1 MSAKI
6 SELQAGLLPLPLPD
20 ANNKRVEWGR
30 MHGASAGLALAE
42 ARRNATSAALVL
54 TANAGEADILAHE
67 LSFFGPKVTIARFPD
82 YETLP
87 YEPNS
92 PPPDLLAERLSI
104 LHALANGAALTV
116 VATCDAV
123 LGRLPPLNFIR
134 AHALKLRV
142 GETIDR
148 SGMLSAMTDHGYLRV
163 ERVNAPGEFAVRGSV
178 IDIFAAG
185 AAAPVRL
192 DLFDDEIDKI
202 RTFSAGDQRSTGS
215 MEQIEILP
223 AREFP
228 FDSEAI
234 TGFRQRFR
242 TAFQVEPGR
251 SPIYRNISEAV
262 LPAGIEYYL
271 PLFFDE
277 TADLFDYLGP
287 DATVFEINSARDAFV
302 DSWELIGNRFDQLSG
317 DIERPLLEPAEAYQD
332 PDVVRAQIQMRPA
345 VLVNTRAIEHE
356 QVPARVNA
364 HVAAPLRQD
373 HDSDVSDPGDP
384 LRWLNRDAARR
395 TLIVT
400 SSAGRREMII
410 ELLRGR
416 GITATLS
423 DSWQTFLDSK
433 QPLAIAVGEISGSF
447 VASRSDVQVFSAEQ
461 IGMEKPRQRV
471 RRRRTGRDAD
481 AVVSELTDLQV
492 GAPVVHEDY
501 GVGRYLGLTTLEVDT
516 QPVEFLLLEY
526 ADGDKLYVPV
536 HSLHLVS
543 RYTGAA
549 PENAPLHRLGSD
561 QWANARRK
569 AAEQARDVAAELL
582 NLYAQRAARK
592 GSALDTES
600 DGYQRFALEFPF
612 EETEDQL
619 KAIGEVFS
627 DLAAERPMDR
637 IICGDVGFGKT
648 EVALRSAFVTAHNGQ
663 QVAILVPTTLLA
675 QQHYR
680 TFLDRFAEWPVSIK
694 LLSRFNTGK
703 ATRET
708 LAAIEDGTAD
718 IVIGTHKLLQ
728 RDVGFKRL
736 GLVIIDEEHRFG
748 VKDKE
753 KLKRLRADVDI
764 LTMTA
769 TPIPRTL
776 NMSLGGLRDLSII
789 ATPPTDRLAVKTF
802 VGEWSDTQIRD
813 AVLREIRRGGQVY
826 FLHNRVEDI
835 EKWAQKLASIVPAA
849 EVRVAHGQMRESELE
864 SVMIDFYHRRF
875 NVLVCTTIIESGI
888 DIPTANTIIINRAD
902 KLGLAQLHQLRGRVG
917 RSHHQAYAYLV
928 APPLRALTADARK
941 RLEALEA
948 LDTLG
953 SGFTLA
959 THDLEIRGAGELL
972 GEGQS
977 GQISAVGFSLYNE
990 LLARAVNALRQGKE
1004 PELEDPFEHGPEID
1018 AGLVAL
1024 IPEDY
1029 MPDVHMRLVQY
1040 KRIANAESDDKLR
1053 ELQIE
1058 MIDRFGLLP
1067 TPVKT
1072 LFAVTQL
1079 KLAAQELGVAR
1090 IRAAGAGGTI
1100 EFSKSAALDPEFVL
1114 RLVAEEP
1121 SQFRLDG
1128 PWKLR
1133 FSWDQ
1138 TEPEMRIDAL
1148 AGLLQRLGADNASQ
1162 VYSAS

>member
-1 MSAKI
+1 MSANKTE
-6 SELQAGLLPLPLPD
+6 SSHRLFSLPLPNAEVP
-20 ANNKRVEWGR
+20 RVEWGR
-30 MHGASAGLALAE
+30 LHGAGVGLAIAE
-42 ARRNATSAALVL
+42 ARRDARTPALVL
-54 TANAGEADILAHE
+54 TARASDADNLEQELA
-67 LSFFGPKVTIARFPD
+67 FFGADVLTVRFPD

-87 YEPNS
+87 YEANS
-92 PPPDLLAERLSI
+92 PPPDLLADRLSI
-104 LHALANGAALTV
+104 LHSLANGAPLTII
-116 VATCDAV
+116 ATCDAA
-123 LGRLPPLNFIR
+123 LGRLPPIEFVR
-134 AHALKLRV
+134 THALRFHV

-163 ERVNAPGEFAVRGSV
+163 ERVSAPGEFAVRGSV
-178 IDIFAAG
+178 IDIFATG
-185 AAAPVRL
+185 TNTPVRL
-192 DLFDDEIDKI
+192 DLFDDEIEKL
-202 RTFSAGDQRSTGS
+202 RTFGVGDQRSTGAVES
-215 MEQIEILP
+215 IEILP

-228 FDSEAI
+228 FDKEAI
-234 TGFRQRFR
+234 KGFRQRFR
-242 TAFQVEPGR
+242 AAFQVEPGR
-251 SPIYRNISEAV
+251 SPIYRDISEAV

-271 PLFFDE
+271 PLFFDS
-277 TADLFDYLGP
+277 TVSLFDYLGP
-287 DATVFEINSARDAFV
+287 QATVYELNEARDALN
-302 DSWELIGNRFDQLSG
+302 DSWELIHNRFEQLSG
-317 DIERPLLEPAEAYQD
+317 DIERPLLKPEDAWFD
-332 PDVVRAQIQMRPA
+332 PQTIGRHIESMPRIRLRSGAIENEDPA
-345 VLVNTRAIEHE
+345 V
-356 QVPARVNA
+356 RVNA
-364 HVAAPLRQD
+364 GLAAPLRHKADD
-373 HDSDVSDPGDP
+373 HPSQGAGADPI
-384 LRWLNRDAARR
+384 RWLDPDATQR

-400 SSAGRREMII
+400 SSAGRRELILEM
-410 ELLRGR
+410 LRGR
-416 GITATLS
+416 ELS
-423 DSWQTFLDSK
+423 AVPIDSWNAFVHANTTVAV
-433 QPLAIAVGEISGSF
+433 AIGEISGSF
-447 VASRSDVQVFSAEQ
+447 VATEHGLQVLSAEH
-461 IGMEKPRQRV
+461 IGMEKPRQRA
-471 RRRRTGRDAD
+471 RRRRSGRDAD

-501 GVGRYLGLTTLEVDT
+501 GVGRYRGLVTLDVDS

-526 ADGDKLYVPV
+526 ADSDKLYVPV
-536 HSLHLVS
+536 RSLHLVS

-569 AAEQARDVAAELL
+569 AAQQARDIAAELL
-582 NLYAQRAARK
+582 NLYALRAARK
-592 GSALDTES
+592 GTSLPTES

-612 EETEDQL
+612 EETEDQQ
-619 KAIGEVFS
+619 KAISDVFA
-627 DLAAERPMDR
+627 DLAIEKPMDR

-648 EVALRSAFVTAHNGQ
+648 EVALRSAFVAVHAGQ

-675 QQHYR
+675 QQHFR
-680 TFLDRFAEWPVSIK
+680 TFSDRFAQWPVSVR

-703 ATRET
+703 AMREA
-708 LAAIEDGTAD
+708 LEGIADGTVD

-728 RDVGFKRL
+728 RDVEFKRL
-736 GLVIIDEEHRFG
+736 GLIIVDEEHRFG
-748 VKDKE
+748 VKHKE
-753 KLKRLRADVDI
+753 RLKRLRADVDI
-764 LTMTA
+764 LTLTA

-835 EKWAQKLASIVPAA
+835 EKFAQKLMQIVPAA
-849 EVRVAHGQMRESELE
+849 QVRVAHGQMRESELE

-953 SGFTLA
+953 AGFTLA

-990 LLARAVNALRQGKE
+990 LLARAVAALRDGRE

-1040 KRIANAESDDKLR
+1040 KRIASAGTAAALR
-1053 ELQIE
+1053 ELQVE

-1067 TPVKT
+1067 VPTKI
-1072 LFAVTQL
+1072 LFAITGL
-1079 KLAAQELGVAR
+1079 KLTAQQLGIAR
-1090 IRAAGAGGTI
+1090 IRASSTGGTV
-1100 EFSKSAALDPEFVL
+1100 EFSKNAALNPDVVIG
-1114 RLVAEEP
+1114 LVAEDSEHY
-1121 SQFRLDG
+1121 RLDG

-1133 FSWDQ
+1133 FQWDQ
-1138 TEPEMRIDAL
+1138 PNTDQRIDAL
-1148 AGLLQRLGADNASQ
+1148 EALLNRLGADTTTP
-1162 VYSAS
+1162 V